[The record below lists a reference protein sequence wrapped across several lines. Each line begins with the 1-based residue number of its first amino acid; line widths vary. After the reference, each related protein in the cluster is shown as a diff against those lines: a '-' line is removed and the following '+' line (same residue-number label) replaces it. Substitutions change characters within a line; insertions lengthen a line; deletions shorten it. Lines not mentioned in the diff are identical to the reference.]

1 MKTAAHRFTT
11 RLGRHHDL
19 LAPSGSGTVLNRGLP
34 GEYVDDPSA
43 VRKLSHMTTEDPDLT
58 LVQALKVG
66 EDQALN
72 VLMDRHREGLFRF
85 VLRQVHNEADALE
98 LAMETFVRAYFNIEK
113 FRPAAKFATWLYQIA
128 LNLCRDHLR
137 SRAYQDSLH
146 TVSFDAPKEESSDP
160 SLLVATEGRP
170 DQKAE
175 CLEELIA
182 LQKAI
187 SELPEELKGAF
198 ILTALEGRQQAET
211 AELLGISLK
220 AVETRVY
227 RARKLLLEQ
236 MSKMGF

>member
-19 LAPSGSGTVLNRGLP
+19 LAPAGSGTVLNRGLP
-34 GEYVDDPSA
+34 GEYV
-43 VRKLSHMTTEDPDLT
+43 
-58 LVQALKVG
+58 
-66 EDQALN
+66 
-72 VLMDRHREGLFRF
+72 DRHREGLFRF

-160 SLLVATEGRP
+160 GLLLATEGRP
-170 DQKAE
+170 DQKAD

-236 MSKMGF
+236 MSKLGF